1 MRQPFSLV
9 PHGWAGGSLQLH
21 EYPRD
26 TVRLSCDRCSRV
38 GQYRKQNLVERFG
51 ANIPLPDLR
60 HEIAKCERRG
70 KMHDACAVRYPD
82 LIAS

>member
-1 MRQPFSLV
+1 M
-9 PHGWAGGSLQLH
+9 AGLADPCSSMNT
-21 EYPRD
+21 RAI
-26 TVRLSCDRCSRV
+26 RCACHAIVVVVSANI
-38 GQYRKQNLVERFG
+38 GNKNLVERFG